1 MECKA
6 MIRPRLA
13 LPLLLGAA
21 VAAAFGCVVDERDLG
36 YAPQDA
42 LDDGSTDT
50 SGDVPRPPTSYVD
63 ILFVVDNS
71 GSMAQE
77 QEALARG
84 FPGFFDEL
92 FAAAAEKSIDVSM
105 NVGVVD
111 TDMGT
116 MGFPV
121 STCSNPDGGDNGCL
135 LNTPNPAVGGCAVA
149 YPTFLNRQLTD
160 DTYSIEQV
168 THDFTCMATLGT
180 SGCGFEQQFEAARK
194 ALIDNTAFSGCNRG
208 LIREG
213 SVVGVLFVSDE
224 DDCSVRASHPE
235 MFDQDRTDLGHLNI
249 RCFLHPD
256 LIRTVDE
263 YVAELQGFAGEGHAM
278 VVGELVGVPRD
289 AARCTGFG
297 DALIDCLSEPAMQQQ
312 IDPAMTTQ
320 LIPSC
325 NTSMGLAF
333 PPVRFVQL
341 AQRFGVNAV
350 VGSIC
355 TEDYGGVLQ
364 LFARRV
370 VELM

>member
-1 MECKA
+1 
-6 MIRPRLA
+6 MIRHRLA
-13 LPLLLGAA
+13 LPLMLGAA
-21 VAAAFGCVVDERDLG
+21 VGVAAFGCVVDERDLG
-36 YAPQDA
+36 HAPSDV
-42 LDDGSTDT
+42 STDT
-50 SGDVPRPPTSYVD
+50 STDVPRPPTSYVD

-92 FAAAAEKSIDVSM
+92 FAAAAVRGIDVSM

-116 MGFPV
+116 MGSPV

-135 LNTPNPAVGGCAVA
+135 RNTPSPAVSGCEVT

-160 DTYSIEQV
+160 DTYPIDQV

-180 SGCGFEQQFEAARK
+180 NGCGFEQHFEAARK
-194 ALIDNTAFSGCNRG
+194 ALIDNTAFGGCNQG
-208 LIREG
+208 LIRAG

-249 RCFLHPD
+249 RCFLHQD
-256 LIRTVDE
+256 LVRTVE
-263 YVAELQGFAGEGHAM
+263 ECVAALQGFAGEGHAM
-278 VVGELVGVPRD
+278 VVGELVGVPPD
-289 AARCTGFG
+289 ASTCTGFG
-297 DALIDCLSEPAMQQQ
+297 DALTDCLTEPAMQEQ
-312 IDPAMTTQ
+312 IDLATTTQ

-333 PPVRFVQL
+333 PPRRFIQL

-355 TEDYGGVLQ
+355 IEEYGGVLQ
-364 LFARRV
+364 SFAHRI

>member
-1 MECKA
+1 
-6 MIRPRLA
+6 MIRHRFA
-13 LPLLLGAA
+13 LTLLLGVAVGAA
-21 VAAAFGCVVDERDLG
+21 VIGCGLDQRDLG
-36 YAPQDA
+36 HAPP
-42 LDDGSTDT
+42 DDSADTNADT
-50 SGDVPRPPTSYVD
+50 STDVPRPPTSHVD

-77 QEALARG
+77 QVALARG

-92 FAAAAEKSIDVSM
+92 FAAAAGRSIDVSM
-105 NVGVVD
+105 NVGVVS

-116 MGFPV
+116 MGFTV

-135 LNTPNPAVGGCAVA
+135 RNTPSPAVGGCSPT
-149 YPTFLNRQLTD
+149 YPTFLNRQLSFG
-160 DTYSIEQV
+160 DTYPVEQL

-180 SGCGFEQQFEAARK
+180 DGCGFEQQFEAARM
-194 ALIDNTAFSGCNRG
+194 ALIDDTAAGGCNEG
-208 LIREG
+208 LVRSG

-249 RCFLHPD
+249 RCFLHREFV
-256 LIRTVDE
+256 RTVE
-263 YVAELQGFAGEGHAM
+263 ECVAALQGFAGEGHAM
-278 VVGELVGVPRD
+278 VVGELVGVPPD
-289 AARCTGFG
+289 VSSCTGFG
-297 DALIDCLSEPAMQQQ
+297 DALTDCLAEPAMQEQ
-312 IDPAMTTQ
+312 IDPALTTQ

-325 NTSMGLAF
+325 NTLMGLAF
-333 PPVRFVQL
+333 PPRRFVQL

-355 TEDYGGVLQ
+355 TDDYGGVLQ
-364 LFARRV
+364 SFASRI